1 MFKLKDDTDKKK
13 QKKKK
18 KGEPVDFLGN
28 TRTYHIV
35 GLFKRKE
42 IIRGDKASAKQL
54 AKDLKYKEGKK
65 KRNKVKKESIMQ
77 KQGII
82 KKGFKL

>member
-1 MFKLKDDTDKKK
+1 MDSEPAE
-13 QKKKK
+13 K
-18 KGEPVDFLGN
+18 KGKSKKGKTVDFLGN

-35 GLFKRKE
+35 GLFKRTE
-42 IIRGDKASAKQL
+42 IIKGDKASAKQL
-54 AKDLKYKEGKK
+54 SKDLKYKEGVKK
-65 KRNKVKKESIMQ
+65 KRKKVKKESIMQ